1 MHLDIKPANIVC
13 FELERQKDGL
23 RLTPSVWLK
32 KADVNLKGAVETHRF
47 GWCTVHWNCRGT
59 KRSGLSMAICTCI
72 HYMASIA
79 SEEVVATMQYLFL
92 A

>member
-13 FELERQKDGL
+13 FELEHQKDGL

-32 KADVNLKGAVETHRF
+32 KTDVNLKGAVETHRF

-79 SEEVVATMQYLFL
+79 LRK
-92 A
+92 